1 MPGRGKEMTVK
12 KGAQTPSGPQ
22 DPEESHGFLNI
33 MKVLFLVAVLAG
45 AWFLLDWL
53 INGK

>member
-1 MPGRGKEMTVK
+1 VQAPGQEDLIVEKEK
-12 KGAQTPSGPQ
+12 QSGSPDAEK
-22 DPEESHGFLNI
+22 DPGFRNI
-33 MKVLFLVAVLAG
+33 FKWIILIAVLAG